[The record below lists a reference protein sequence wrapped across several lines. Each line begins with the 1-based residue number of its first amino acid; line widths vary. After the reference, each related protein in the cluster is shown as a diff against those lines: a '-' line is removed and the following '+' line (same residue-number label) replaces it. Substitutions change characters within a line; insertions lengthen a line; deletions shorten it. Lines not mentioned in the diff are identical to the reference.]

1 MKVSYKTRYGPD
13 GIHLFQRQTGV
24 NLLLDEIDVP
34 AEKWSKA
41 PRQVSIALTN
51 LCNLNCNHCYAPK
64 KDAELDFELLK
75 EWLLDLDEHGCFGV
89 GFGGGEPTLY
99 RYFTELCLFG
109 AQETSLAITFTTHG
123 HNFSAKLIKKLKG
136 SVNFIRVSM
145 DGVGS
150 NYESIRGKS
159 FNKFLDSLTLL
170 KGEIPFGINFVVN
183 KNTII
188 DLNSAIDVCESYGA
202 TELLLLPEVCSGLGK
217 GIDDTS
223 LTHLKEWVK
232 GYKGSIK
239 LSISEAFK
247 ADFQVIEPC
256 VNEHE
261 LQSYAHIDANAVL
274 KINSFNR
281 SGISIGNKK
290 IIEAVQSL
298 TALQEEMK

>member
-1 MKVSYKTRYGPD
+1 MKEPYKVRYGPD

-24 NLLLDEIDVP
+24 NVLLDEIDVP

-64 KDAELDFELLK
+64 NDSELDFELLK
-75 EWLLDLDEHGCFGV
+75 EWLLDLDENGCFGV

-99 RYFTELCLFG
+99 RYFVELCQFG
-109 AQETSLAITFTTHG
+109 AQKTSLAITFTTHG
-123 HNFSAKLIKKLKG
+123 HNFSPKLIKKLKG
-136 SVNFIRVSM
+136 SVHFIRVSM

-159 FNKFLDSLTLL
+159 FNKFLESLTLL

-183 KNTII
+183 NKTIN
-188 DLNSAIDVCESYGA
+188 DLNSAIEVCESYDA

-223 LTHLKEWVK
+223 LTQLKEWVND
-232 GYKGSIK
+232 YKGSIK

-274 KINSFNR
+274 KINSFNS
-281 SGISIGNKK
+281 SGISINNKK

-298 TALQEEMK
+298 TALKEEIK